1 MKRTQTACRCFGTT
15 KRQVRIFHTLSR
27 PPFPDT
33 PSLSRTD
40 AAYID
45 HMDWVEPA
53 EGVGH
58 NYDSAQAAG
67 GTNRFATILLYLS
80 DVEDGG
86 ETLFTNVRP
95 SPPAR
100 VPPRDRDTSANDVG
114 AFR

>member
-1 MKRTQTACRCFGTT
+1 M
-15 KRQVRIFHTLSR
+15 
-27 PPFPDT
+27 PPLPT
-33 PSLSRTD
+33 PPPLTVSFTD

-95 SPPAR
+95 PPPR
-100 VPPRDRDTSANDVG
+100 VPPRARDTSANDVG